1 MTPINIITI
10 KEIKSK
16 YMYVRSNA
24 VLLGMKIN
32 AVNRSNFR
40 RVADELSYCSFRPI
54 MCVYLSKDM
63 AS

>member
-1 MTPINIITI
+1 MTLISIATI

-16 YMYVRSNA
+16 CMYGRSNA
-24 VLLGMKIN
+24 VLLAMKIN

-40 RVADELSYCSFRPI
+40 RVTDELSYFPFRSV